1 MRTTYDPN
9 SKQTSTKT
17 TVYDHTSKIEFDLES
32 EIVFKP
38 ISREDCLPNWD
49 LGGQYMHLSR
59 IQLGTKI
66 ESTTFS
72 LTMRFA
78 LIKWPEQLPGLLYGI
93 IPVDIF
99 ENQREIYRDP
109 YTGHIPN
116 EDPKW
121 GSYQYIK
128 TVWSKT
134 PLYCLLIAEGTLENM
149 KLCLNV
155 ICSRYFKKNIQ
166 TGVAIGQTMF
176 DETSPYYIFR
186 KLRDNENKKRK
197 REDYVDCTENKKYK
211 I

>member
-1 MRTTYDPN
+1 MFFLRRKLTFYGRLYYFFTYEIAVF
-9 SKQTSTKT
+9 TYALR
-17 TVYDHTSKIEFDLES
+17 VYMYTRSRRCLL
-32 EIVFKP
+32 KP
-38 ISREDCLPNWD
+38 
-49 LGGQYMHLSR
+49 G
-59 IQLGTKI
+59 I
-66 ESTTFS
+66 ESTTLS

-78 LIKWPEQLPGLLYGI
+78 LIKWPEELPGLLYGI

-134 PLYCLLIAEGTLENM
+134 PLYCLLIAEGSLENM
-149 KLCLNV
+149 KQCLNI

-176 DETSPYYIFR
+176 DETSP
-186 KLRDNENKKRK
+186 LRII
-197 REDYVDCTENKKYK
+197 T
-211 I
+211 